1 MQRCKHRKLSEMTE
15 IKYATS
21 YQLAGQKKV
30 EISKI
35 WSRSLKKNPIAVL
48 VEVLLLAC
56 SA

>member
-35 WSRSLKKNPIAVL
+35 WSRSLKKIPIAAL
-48 VEVLLLAC
+48 V
-56 SA
+56 